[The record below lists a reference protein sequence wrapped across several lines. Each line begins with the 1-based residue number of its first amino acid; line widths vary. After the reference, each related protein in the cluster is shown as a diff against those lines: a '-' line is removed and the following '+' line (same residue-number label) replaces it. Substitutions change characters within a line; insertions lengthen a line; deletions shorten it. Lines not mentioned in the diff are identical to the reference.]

1 MGIVQDLFFWIIGVL
16 MLTGIAVGLVICFS
30 QGYAGLDFVCELLI
44 GVPVLFFV
52 LSGFIVVLIFG
63 FAGGVS
69 LGLEYLIMTVNI
81 VFAVVIGVC
90 LLLCVN

>member
-16 MLTGIAVGLVICFS
+16 MLMGIVVGLVICFS
-30 QGYAGLDFVCELLI
+30 QGYVGLDFVCELLI
-44 GVPVLFFV
+44 GVLVLFFV

-63 FAGGVS
+63 FVGGVS
-69 LGLEYLIMTVNI
+69 LGLEYLIMIVNI
-81 VFAVVIGVC
+81 VFVVVIGVC